1 MWMWMER
8 LNLPDDFLAVDVTVA
23 LEEVG
28 AAGIMLVYGQAR
40 ASGSTYKTGSLPK
53 IMCQVYSIMLA
64 VASSGRSL
72 FMTQLY
78 MRW

>member
-1 MWMWMER
+1 MWIEG
-8 LNLPDDFLAVDVTVA
+8 LNLPNDFLAVDVTVA
-23 LEEVG
+23 LEEVR
-28 AAGIMLVYGQAR
+28 AAGIMLVYRQAP
-40 ASGSTYKTGSLPK
+40 AWGSTYKTGSLPK

-72 FMTQLY
+72 FMTQSY